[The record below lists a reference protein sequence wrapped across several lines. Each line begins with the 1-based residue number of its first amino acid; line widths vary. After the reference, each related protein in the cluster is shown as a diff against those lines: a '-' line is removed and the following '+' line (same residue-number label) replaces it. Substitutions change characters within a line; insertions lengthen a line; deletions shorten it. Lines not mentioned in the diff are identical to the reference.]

1 MAKLIVGILNI
12 AMKMAIL
19 STILISPI
27 TVTNIEIYIYLQYTG
42 ALKSKYVP
50 FDMHS
55 SPLMLCKISTKD

>member
-50 FDMHS
+50 FDKHS